1 MFSIV
6 GILSPFDDSY
16 YTIIWPICPELGPIF
31 YSPLHRDEE
40 EIDPTLPLDF
50 LKARFEP
57 MFTRV
62 AWKSAI
68 IFSNYIQNAL
78 TVDLIAAAEQLPQPY
93 LTWLCKGGVTT

>member
-1 MFSIV
+1 
-6 GILSPFDDSY
+6 
-16 YTIIWPICPELGPIF
+16 
-31 YSPLHRDEE
+31 
-40 EIDPTLPLDF
+40 
-50 LKARFEP
+50 

>member
-1 MFSIV
+1 MRYLVIIV
-6 GILSPFDDSY
+6 GAVLVNNFVPRVCHF
-16 YTIIWPICPELGPIF
+16 IF
-31 YSPLHRDEE
+31 R
-40 EIDPTLPLDF
+40 I
-50 LKARFEP
+50 ARFEP

-93 LTWLCKGGVTT
+93 LTWLCKGGVTA